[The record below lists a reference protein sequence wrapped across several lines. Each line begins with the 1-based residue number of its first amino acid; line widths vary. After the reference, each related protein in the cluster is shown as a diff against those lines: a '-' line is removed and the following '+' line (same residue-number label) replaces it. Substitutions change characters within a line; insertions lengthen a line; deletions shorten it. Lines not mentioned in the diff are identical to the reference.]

1 MKRSIIVIVI
11 LAAAG
16 AGVWYFKR
24 GGADANAA
32 SNAPGD
38 NQGRGRQ
45 GGGPGGFGGGGF
57 GGGGFGGPGG
67 PGFGG
72 PRQPMT
78 VEVASVKRADMTE
91 SLTVVGNLIG
101 AATVEAVPKVSGR
114 LDEVSVR
121 LGDRVRRGQTLAK
134 VEDREIAEQVKQ
146 AQAAFDVSA
155 ATIRQ
160 READLRL
167 AQTNLDRSKNLFD
180 RQLIPKQTYDDTDA
194 RYQAAAAQLDLA
206 RAQYQQAQA
215 RLDELK
221 INLSNT
227 IIASPVSG
235 FIGKR
240 ALDAG
245 AWVTPNSSFISVV
258 DIGIVRLVANVVE
271 KDLGHIN
278 SGMKADVIVDAY
290 PGEHFVGRI
299 AHVAPVLDPA
309 TRTAQIEVEIENS
322 AFRLKPGM
330 YAKVSFVIE
339 HKEKVLVVPANAVI
353 DAQGK
358 KGVYVPGDGNVAKF
372 QPVTLGMADPTQVEI
387 TAGVTEGMRVISTGA
402 AALREGDK
410 IVLLGENQRGGEGG
424 GRGGRGGGRGGR
436 GAGGGAGSSGEGGGR
451 RGAAPSAQ

>member
-221 INLSNT
+221 INLANT